1 MKLGEILN
9 RKGWGT
15 VNTEESINVETA
27 ARIMCDNRVGSAVI
41 MSRDGGVAG
50 IVTER
55 DILRHFAEKGATLG
69 EMGVRS
75 VMSRKP
81 RTGTPET
88 RVEEAMQIMTE
99 HRFRHMPVL
108 DGEGRLV
115 GLVSLGDL
123 VKARLEEKATE
134 AENLREYIAH
144 S

>member
-1 MKLGEILN
+1 MKLAEILN

-15 VNTEESINVETA
+15 VTTEESINVETA
-27 ARIMCDNRVGSAVI
+27 VRIMCDSRVGAAVI
-41 MSRDGGVAG
+41 MSRDGGIAG

-55 DILRHFAEKGATLG
+55 DILRHFAAKGAALG
-69 EMGVRS
+69 GMGVRS
-75 VMSRKP
+75 VMSRNP

-88 RVEEAMQIMTE
+88 RVEDAMQTMTE

-108 DGEGRLV
+108 DAEGRLV